1 MKWIKNRKQ
10 YLNEAKIKDLVLPRQ
25 KKEISDFWGEK
36 WLDYEEIDPT
46 DKIKQGQW
54 KLSEEDKDKVLG
66 AFFGWQDASI
76 NMEKV
81 FSIFGNLTE
90 HFSNTLL
97 MSVDQDLLNDK
108 FKIIMNNF
116 NPNKPSV
123 DQITALFEPVFRKLS
138 INDTKSDSIIK
149 KGEDGRPIL
158 DSEGNM
164 IRIQKEKGEPAFD
177 KNLVTINTFV
187 DSYNKSY
194 KDIIDDF
201 KEVDSNVFYNDDI
214 QRIISLSKENHN
226 SEYKFDF
233 EIFGKDMF
241 LKIVHNPKDILNM
254 SISKFYASCQHLYS
268 GGYRNQVLPNIFDP
282 NSIPAFLY
290 FDSDIYWDN
299 EKISDFLPIS
309 RMIIR
314 NIENENNELKVYFDR
329 TYPDRVQS
337 TMEEMV
343 EKYSGNKNTVE
354 YVGDETYIFTPDVDF
369 EDDLGQ
375 GYHDRFGRT
384 KTMKMIG
391 KNAKKIILS
400 RSHDWSKVKISPNA
414 KLEEIIIETTDLPEN
429 LLTLSLNP
437 NWVKFRFMEIL
448 SLEKFDKLITDS
460 IAFDKCKFT
469 DDVLIDINKNNPN
482 LKKLQIISCDYSSN
496 IDLSIF
502 KELKELHLI
511 YTIDSLEEL
520 INMTKGLEKLEKLT
534 LSGDLLSQKEAKEY
548 VNELKRKGVK
558 VETVGPVL

>member
-25 KKEISDFWGEK
+25 KKEISDVWGEK

-66 AFFGWQDASI
+66 AFFGWQGSSI

-177 KNLVTINTFV
+177 KNLVTINTFI

>member
-25 KKEISDFWGEK
+25 QKEIKDVWGEK
-36 WLDYEEIDPT
+36 WLEYEEVEPT

-54 KLSEEDKDKVLG
+54 KLSEEDKNQVLG
-66 AFFGWQDASI
+66 AFFGWQGEKI
-76 NMEKV
+76 NMEEV
-81 FSIFGNLTE
+81 FSIFKELPE
-90 HFSNTLL
+90 HFSKTLL
-97 MSVDQDLLNDK
+97 MSIDLELLDEK
-108 FKIIMNNF
+108 YKIIMNNF
-116 NPNKPSV
+116 NPNKPTV
-123 DQITALFEPVFRKLS
+123 DQITAFFEPVFRKLS
-138 INDTKSDSIIK
+138 INDTKADNFIK
-149 KGEDGRPIL
+149 KDKDGRPIK

-164 IRIQKEKGEPAFD
+164 VRAQKEKGEPVFD
-177 KNLVTINTFV
+177 KNLVNINTFI

-194 KDIIDDF
+194 KEITDDF
-201 KEVDSNVFYNDDI
+201 KEMESDIFYEHDI
-214 QRIISLSKENHN
+214 SRVVSLSKENHN

-290 FDSDIYWDN
+290 FDSDIYWDD

-314 NIENENNELKVYFDR
+314 NIENQDNELKIYFDR
-329 TYPDRVQS
+329 TYPDRVQK

-343 EKYSGNKNTVE
+343 EKYSDNKNTVD
-354 YVGDETYIFTPDVDF
+354 YVGDETYLFTPDIDF
-369 EDDLGQ
+369 DDELGQ
-375 GYHDRFGRT
+375 GYHDKFGRT
-384 KTMKMIG
+384 KTLKMIG
-391 KNAKKIILS
+391 KNAKKVILT
-400 RSHDWSKVKISPNA
+400 RNHDWSKVKISPNN

-429 LLTLSLNP
+429 LLTLDLNP
-437 NWVKFRFMEIL
+437 KWIKFRYMEVK
-448 SLEKFDKLITDS
+448 SLKQFDKMITDS
-460 IAFDKCKFT
+460 IAFDKCKFE
-469 DDVLIDINKNNPN
+469 DNVLIDLNENNPN
-482 LKKLQIISCDYSSN
+482 LKKLQIVSCDYSSN

-502 KELKELHLI
+502 KNLKELHLV
-511 YTIDSLEEL
+511 YTINSLEEL
-520 INMTKGLEKLEKLT
+520 IEMTNKLENLDKLVV
-534 LSGDLLSQKEAKEY
+534 SGDLISQKEAKEY
-548 VNELKRKGVK
+548 TNGLKRKGIK